1 MAVGFSAVAMIRGPG
16 EIAAMT
22 VDVVKLTFTR
32 RFQFREFVEQAWF
45 ITSVTLMPTILVSIP
60 FGAVISLQVGNL
72 TSQLG
77 AQSFAGATAV
87 LAVVREAAPIA
98 AALIIAGAAGSAICS
113 DMGARKIREE
123 IDAMEVLGVNPI
135 ERLVVPRVLATMFVA
150 LMIIGIVIGAG
161 IGGGYFFTVIVQGG
175 SAGAFLSS
183 FTALATLPDL
193 YIAIIKA
200 VIFGA
205 MAAIVGAHRGL
216 NADGGPSG
224 VGRAVNESVI
234 VAFMLL
240 FFMNA
245 VITAIYFQVVPPPG
259 I

>member
-1 MAVGFSAVAMIRGPG
+1 MAITAASVIRGPG
-16 EIAAMT
+16 EMAAM
-22 VDVVKLTFTR
+22 VVQVTKVIFTR
-32 RFQFREFVEQAWF
+32 PFQFREFIEQAWF

-123 IDAMEVLGVNPI
+123 IDAMEVLGVDPL
-135 ERLVVPRVLATMFVA
+135 ERLVAPRVVATTFVA
-150 LMIIGIVIGAG
+150 LMINGIVISAG

-193 YIAIIKA
+193 YIAMVKA
-200 VIFGA
+200 AVFGWL
-205 MAAIVGAHRGL
+205 AAIVGAYKGL
-216 NADGGPSG
+216 NAGGGPSG
-224 VGRAVNESVI
+224 VGRAVNEAVI

-240 FFMNA
+240 FFLNA
-245 VITAIYFQVVPPPG
+245 IITAIYFQVVPPPG
-259 I
+259 L

>member
-1 MAVGFSAVAMIRGPG
+1 MAFSAVSVVRGPG
-16 EIAAMT
+16 EIAAM
-22 VDVVKLTFTR
+22 VVEVTKRMFTS
-32 RFQFREFVEQAWF
+32 RFQTREFIEQAWF

-72 TSQLG
+72 TGQLG

-123 IDAMEVLGVNPI
+123 IDAMEVLGIDPL
-135 ERLVVPRVLATMFVA
+135 ERLIAPRVFATMFVA
-150 LMIIGIVIGAG
+150 LMINGIVIGAG

-183 FTALATLPDL
+183 FTALASLPDL
-193 YIAIIKA
+193 VIAMIKA
-200 VIFGA
+200 GVFGWL
-205 MAAIVGAHRGL
+205 AAIVGAYKGL
-216 NADGGPSG
+216 NAGGGPSG

-234 VAFMLL
+234 VAFMML
-240 FFMNA
+240 FFLNA

-259 I
+259 L

>member
-1 MAVGFSAVAMIRGPG
+1 MAFSAVSVVRGPG
-16 EIAAMT
+16 ELAAM
-22 VDVVKLTFTR
+22 VVEVTKRVFTTP
-32 RFQFREFVEQAWF
+32 FQYREFLEQAWF

-72 TSQLG
+72 TGQLG

-87 LAVVREAAPIA
+87 LAVTREAAPIA

-123 IDAMEVLGVNPI
+123 IDAMEVLGVDPLA
-135 ERLVVPRVLATMFVA
+135 RLIAPRVVATVFVA
-150 LMIIGIVIGAG
+150 VMINGLVIAAG
-161 IGGGYFFTVIVQGG
+161 IGGGYFFTVVVQGG

-183 FTALATLPDL
+183 FTALASLNDL
-193 YIAIIKA
+193 YIAMIKA
-200 VIFGA
+200 AVFGWL
-205 MAAIVGAHRGL
+205 AAIVGAYKGL
-216 NADGGPSG
+216 HAGGGPSG

-240 FFMNA
+240 FFLNA
-245 VITAIYFQVVPPPG
+245 VISAIYFQVAPPPG
-259 I
+259 L

>member
-1 MAVGFSAVAMIRGPG
+1 MAISATGFIRAPG
-16 EIAAMT
+16 EIAVM
-22 VDVVKLTFTR
+22 VVEVVKRMFTT

-72 TSQLG
+72 TGQLG

-123 IDAMEVLGVNPI
+123 IDAMEVLGVDPL

-161 IGGGYFFTVIVQGG
+161 IGGGYFFTVIVQGN

-183 FTALATLPDL
+183 FTALATISDL

-205 MAAIVGAHRGL
+205 MAAIIGAYKGL
-216 NADGGPSG
+216 NAGGGPSG

-234 VAFMLL
+234 IAFMLL

-245 VITAIYFQVVPPPG
+245 VITAIYFQVVPPVG

>member
-1 MAVGFSAVAMIRGPG
+1 M
-16 EIAAMT
+16 
-22 VDVVKLTFTR
+22 VVEVTKQIFTS
-32 RFQFREFVEQAWF
+32 RFQGREFVEQAWF

-72 TSQLG
+72 TGQLG

-113 DMGARKIREE
+113 DMGSRKIREE

-135 ERLVVPRVLATMFVA
+135 ARLVVPRVLATIFVA
-150 LMIIGIVIGAG
+150 IMINGLVIAAG
-161 IGGGYFFTVIVQGG
+161 ISGGYFFTVIIQHN
-175 SAGAFLSS
+175 SAGAYLSS

-193 YIAIIKA
+193 YISMVKA
-200 VIFGA
+200 AMFGWL
-205 MAAIVGAHRGL
+205 AAIVGAYKGL
-216 NADGGPSG
+216 NAGGGPSG

-234 VAFMLL
+234 IAFMLL
-240 FFMNA
+240 FFLNTI
-245 VITAIYFQVVPPPG
+245 ITAIYFQVVPPPG
-259 I
+259 F

>member
-1 MAVGFSAVAMIRGPG
+1 VRGPG
-16 EIAAMT
+16 ELAAM
-22 VDVVKLTFTR
+22 VVEVTKRIFTTP
-32 RFQFREFVEQAWF
+32 FQFREFLEQAWF

-72 TSQLG
+72 TGQLG

-87 LAVVREAAPIA
+87 LAVTREAAPIA
-98 AALIIAGAAGSAICS
+98 AAMIIAGAAGSAICS

-123 IDAMEVLGVNPI
+123 IDAMEVLGVDPLA
-135 ERLVVPRVLATMFVA
+135 RLIAPRVVATVFVA
-150 LMIIGIVIGAG
+150 VMINGLVIAAG

-183 FTALATLPDL
+183 FTALASLNDL
-193 YIAIIKA
+193 YVAMVKA
-200 VIFGA
+200 AVFGWL
-205 MAAIVGAHRGL
+205 AAIVGAFKGL
-216 NADGGPSG
+216 NAGGGPSG

-240 FFMNA
+240 FFLNA
-245 VITAIYFQVVPPPG
+245 VISAIYFQVAPPPG
-259 I
+259 L

>member
-1 MAVGFSAVAMIRGPG
+1 M
-16 EIAAMT
+16 
-22 VDVVKLTFTR
+22 
-32 RFQFREFVEQAWF
+32 EQAWF

-72 TSQLG
+72 TGQLG

-113 DMGARKIREE
+113 DMGARKIRDE
-123 IDAMEVLGVNPI
+123 IDAIEVLGVDPL
-135 ERLVVPRVLATMFVA
+135 ERLVAPRVVATMFVS

-175 SAGAFLSS
+175 SARVPVLVHRAGDPARPLHR
-183 FTALATLPDL
+183 AGE
-193 YIAIIKA
+193 
-200 VIFGA
+200 V
-205 MAAIVGAHRGL
+205 RGL
-216 NADGGPSG
+216 RGARRDRRRPQGPQRGRRPERGRRRGG
-224 VGRAVNESVI
+224 RSVI
-234 VAFMLL
+234 IALMLL
-240 FFMNA
+240 FFINA
-245 VITAIYFQVVPPPG
+245 IITAIYFQSPTRG

>member
-1 MAVGFSAVAMIRGPG
+1 MALTATAVLRGPG

-22 VDVVKLTFTR
+22 IDVIKRIFTTP
-32 RFQFREFVEQAWF
+32 FQFREFIEQAWF

-60 FGAVISLQVGNL
+60 FGAVISLQVGSL
-72 TSQLG
+72 TGQLG

-113 DMGARKIREE
+113 DLGARKIREE
-123 IDAMEVLGVNPI
+123 IDAMEVLGVDPL
-135 ERLVVPRVLATMFVA
+135 ERLVAPRVVATMFVA

-161 IGGGYFFTVIVQGG
+161 IGGGYFFTVIIQGG

-193 YIAIIKA
+193 YIAIVKA
-200 VIFGA
+200 VVFGA
-205 MAAIVGAHRGL
+205 MAAIVGAYKGL

-234 VAFMLL
+234 IAFMLL

-259 I
+259 F